1 MAVLSIVSTVLSGI
15 QPASKNILDAPLAT
29 TQRPVFA
36 EADTQ
41 EKEASAPDT
50 SIMSPS
56 GLSHV
61 AEDSVPS
68 VAQAAAHLLLM
79 EAMWAWKRKTTS
91 GETAIKLLVL
101 LSANSVDPQS
111 NHEKIHS
118 QLLAGLMEVA
128 TPRFYSWWHA
138 VNQKLSNTIPE
149 EGFLE
154 LPGDLLPPMD
164 VMIIWH
170 AYMLQPVIYEDDC
183 SRLDVPHMR
192 RVLFPWKEVVNAID
206 IRTIEYCIPSA
217 ARDFFEK
224 TSGQSADLL
233 EELCYKA
240 HPLVYDMNCPYCH
253 TTRNLPIIPTA
264 QTEDI
269 NQGLE
274 LGCDCGYAPSV
285 DALRSDLLH
294 LRQTRESRLRGT
306 YSNPALAQA
315 LYPLSRALPL
325 PILESCTTR
334 ERFLQAI
341 HTASYESNT
350 PKWAV
355 ETLLSLYTPT
365 SPVTQASS
373 AHYSSVL
380 RGMRFI
386 DEMHKICWLR
396 SPALCV
402 HSTSTPSKLIGTLP
416 RAQQKYRNSLK
427 LARPSNHLSVTP
439 TSDVDLFWHTHQLSP
454 EPYRRFRIRHVGR
467 FMDHKNNAIHENLSS
482 WFEATQKA
490 YSDRFK
496 GDYDVCLCWSCE
508 IERNDQEFSMSDEV
522 SASASSKTQDYQGWV
537 RRVVVMFW
545 QEVEARREK
554 GLPGLKKESLE
565 EVLAKGPRRRSSL
578 VSMSSLKAW
587 KYQQA

>member
-1 MAVLSIVSTVLSGI
+1 MAVLSIVSTVLSGV
-15 QPASKNILDAPLAT
+15 QPASKNIPDVPLAT
-29 TQRPVFA
+29 TQHPVFA

-68 VAQAAAHLLLM
+68 VAQAAVHLLLM

-111 NHEKIHS
+111 TREKIHS

-128 TPRFYSWWHA
+128 IPRFYSWWHA
-138 VNQKLSNTIPE
+138 VNQKLSDTIPE

-164 VMIIWH
+164 VMIMWH

-206 IRTIEYCIPSA
+206 IKTTEYCMPSA

-233 EELCYKA
+233 EELCNET
-240 HPLVYDMNCPYCH
+240 HPLVYHRNCPYCH

-269 NQGLE
+269 NQGFELE
-274 LGCDCGYAPSV
+274 CGCGYIPSV

-325 PILESCTTR
+325 PILETCTKR

-355 ETLLSLYTPT
+355 ETLLSLYKPT

-380 RGMRFI
+380 RATCFI
-386 DEMHKICWLR
+386 DEMHKKCWLR
-396 SPALCV
+396 SPALCCQ
-402 HSTSTPSKLIGTLP
+402 STTTPSKLIGTLP
-416 RAQQKYRNSLK
+416 RAQQKYRNFLD
-427 LARPSNHLSVTP
+427 LARLSNNLSVTP

-454 EPYRRFRIRHVGR
+454 EPYRRFCIRHVR
-467 FMDHKNNAIHENLSS
+467 KSMEYSDKVIHENLSS
-482 WFEATQKA
+482 SFRATQKA
-490 YSDRFK
+490 YSERFK
-496 GDYDVCLCWSCE
+496 GEYDACFCWSCE
-508 IERNDQEFSMSDEV
+508 IERNDQEVALSDDEASS
-522 SASASSKTQDYQGWV
+522 SASKTQDYQGWV

-545 QEVEARREK
+545 QEVESRREK
-554 GLPGLKKESLE
+554 GLPGLKRESLE

-578 VSMSSLKAW
+578 VFLSSLKAW
-587 KYQQA
+587 R

>member
-29 TQRPVFA
+29 TQRPVFT

-79 EAMWAWKRKTTS
+79 EAMWAWKRNATS
-91 GETAIKLLVL
+91 GETAIKLLAL

-128 TPRFYSWWHA
+128 IPRFYSWWHA

-154 LPGDLLPPMD
+154 LPGNLLPPMD

-206 IRTIEYCIPSA
+206 IRTTEYCISSA

-233 EELCYKA
+233 EELCNKA

-269 NQGLE
+269 NQGFE

-325 PILESCTTR
+325 SILESCTTR

-355 ETLLSLYTPT
+355 ETLLSFYTPT

-380 RGMRFI
+380 RATCFI
-386 DEMHKICWLR
+386 DEMHKKCWLR
-396 SPALCV
+396 SPALCCQ
-402 HSTSTPSKLIGTLP
+402 STTTLSKLIGTLP
-416 RAQQKYRNSLK
+416 RAQQKYRNFLK
-427 LARPSNHLSVTP
+427 LAHPSNCLYVTP
-439 TSDVDLFWHTHQLSP
+439 TSDVDLFWYTHQLSP
-454 EPYRRFRIRHVGR
+454 EPYHRFCIRHVGK
-467 FMDHKNNAIHENLSS
+467 FMDHNDNVMHKNLSGS
-482 WFEATQKA
+482 IKATQRA
-490 YSDRFK
+490 YSQLFK
-496 GDYDVCLCWSCE
+496 EEYDACLCWSCE
-508 IERNDQEFSMSDEV
+508 IERNDQVVATSDDGT
-522 SASASSKTQDYQGWV
+522 SSASSRTQDYQGWV

-578 VSMSSLKAW
+578 VSLPSSLKAW
-587 KYQQA
+587 R

>member
-1 MAVLSIVSTVLSGI
+1 MRAPSIVSALLSGVPPSNKI
-15 QPASKNILDAPLAT
+15 IPDVPLAAT
-29 TQRPVFA
+29 ERPVFA
-36 EADTQ
+36 EADTHD
-41 EKEASAPDT
+41 KEASAPDM
-50 SIMSPS
+50 SIVSPS
-56 GLSHV
+56 GLSHL
-61 AEDSVPS
+61 AEDSVPF

-79 EAMWAWKRKTTS
+79 EAMWVWKQKATS
-91 GETAIKLLVL
+91 GETAIDLLAL
-101 LSANSVDPQS
+101 LSANSIDLQPDNVKTP
-111 NHEKIHS
+111 N
-118 QLLAGLMEVA
+118 QLLAGLMEIAV
-128 TPRFYSWWHA
+128 PRFYAWWHA

-154 LPGDLLPPMD
+154 LPADLLPPMD

-192 RVLFPWKEVVNAID
+192 RVLFPWQAVVNAID
-206 IRTIEYCIPSA
+206 IRTTEYCIPSA

-224 TSGQSADLL
+224 SSGQSADLL
-233 EELCYKA
+233 EELCNKT
-240 HPLVYDMNCPYCH
+240 HPLVYDINCPYCH

-269 NQGLE
+269 NYGFELE
-274 LGCDCGYAPSV
+274 CDCGYAPSV

-380 RGMRFI
+380 RGMRFV
-386 DEMHKICWLR
+386 DEMHKQCWLR

-402 HSTSTPSKLIGTLP
+402 QSPTNPSKLVGTLP
-416 RAQQKYRNSLK
+416 RAQQKYRSFLK
-427 LARPSNHLSVTP
+427 SARPSSNLSVTP
-439 TSDVDLFWHTHQLSP
+439 APDVDLFWHTHQLSP
-454 EPYRRFRIRHVGR
+454 EPYRRFCIRHVGKS
-467 FMDHKNNAIHENLSS
+467 MDYSDKLIHENLSS
-482 WFEATQKA
+482 SFKATQKA
-490 YSDRFK
+490 YSEKFK
-496 GDYDVCLCWSCE
+496 GEYDACLCWSCE
-508 IERNDQEFSMSDEV
+508 IERNDQEVAMSDDGTP
-522 SASASSKTQDYQGWV
+522 SASSKTQDYQEWA

-545 QEVEARREK
+545 QGVEARREK
-554 GLPGLKKESLE
+554 GLPGLKRESLE
-565 EVLAKGPRRRSSL
+565 EVLAKGPRRRNFCKHK
-578 VSMSSLKAW
+578 VKAG
-587 KYQQA
+587 